1 MERDDGTVDWDAAFE
16 ALVAPLR
23 PPRYLRIARAAWQIT
38 ATLVLLLVACWTVM
52 RLIADPLSDL
62 GRPWL

>member
-23 PPRYLRIARAAWQIT
+23 PPRYLRIARATCQTA
-38 ATLVLLLVACWTVM
+38 ATLVLLVVACWTVM

-62 GRPWL
+62 GRPWF

>member
-23 PPRYLRIARAAWQIT
+23 PPRYLRIARAAWQT
-38 ATLVLLLVACWTVM
+38 AATLVLLVVACWTVM

-62 GRPWL
+62 GRPWF